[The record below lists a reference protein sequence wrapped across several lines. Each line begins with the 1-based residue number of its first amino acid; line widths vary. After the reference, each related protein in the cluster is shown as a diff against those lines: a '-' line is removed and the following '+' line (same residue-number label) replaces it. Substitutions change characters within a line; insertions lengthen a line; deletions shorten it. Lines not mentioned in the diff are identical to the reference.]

1 MKGLEEARR
10 ELLEAQKKQGD
21 VLGAISQI
29 TEMHTEK
36 LAEEQQKKLSQQQML
51 LKASRKNC
59 RSSGMSTRQNV
70 SPEKSVTGELER

>member
-36 LAEEQQKKLSQQQML
+36 LAEEQQKKLSQQQIL
-51 LKASRKNC
+51 LKAE
-59 RSSGMSTRQNV
+59 Q
-70 SPEKSVTGELER
+70 